1 MIPKIIHYCWFGNKP
16 KTTSINKY
24 IDTWKKHMPNYVIK
38 EWNENNFD
46 VSQFRFT
53 QEAYSVGKYAFVSDV
68 VRLYALAHEG
78 GIYFDTDI
86 EVLKSFDALLDQDYI
101 LGYEKGNIVGTGVM
115 AAVKGSTIIQGFLE
129 TYKNKSF
136 ILKDG
141 SQNNTP
147 NPQLLM
153 DYIQHNKLNLKI
165 YDVDYF
171 CAKDFL
177 TGKIVCTNNTYCIH
191 HYVGSW
197 LTPWQKIKK
206 KIHYLLGY

>member
-16 KTTSINKY
+16 KTESINKY
-24 IDTWKKHMPNYVIK
+24 IDTWKKHMPNYTIK
-38 EWNENNFD
+38 EWNETNFD
-46 VSQFRFT
+46 ISKFRFT

-86 EVLKSFDALLDQDYI
+86 EVLKSFDPLLNQDYI

-115 AAVKGSTIIQGFLE
+115 GAVKGSTIIQGFLE

-136 ILKDG
+136 ILEDG
-141 SQNNTP
+141 SQNNIP

-177 TGKIVCTNNTYCIH
+177 TGKIVRTDNTFCIH
-191 HYVGSW
+191 HYAGSW

-206 KIHYLLGY
+206 KIHYLLGH